1 VHDQIGLRVI
11 GDAMNPRITNTVDIL
26 LDHKELVSVNGK
38 KRNHAKA
45 FGMCKNVTIKIVGKI
60 DTKKMPKTQD
70 ELKLALDAA
79 EIKIGD
85 DLAVNQ

>member
-1 VHDQIGLRVI
+1 
-11 GDAMNPRITNTVDIL
+11 
-26 LDHKELVSVNGK
+26 
-38 KRNHAKA
+38 
-45 FGMCKNVTIKIVGKI
+45 VGKI